1 MTYRKFGPAQEWS
14 FLLGPHLQVSRF
26 MMLSMFPMHVPRAR
40 CKCFYYSISYYTKK
54 RVWFSSRTLT
64 TQYFEKNRN
73 YLLIT
78 GFVTTTTRRVP
89 HVEQELLTLI
99 YLSAPPVFSGFG
111 VDRSLVFCV
120 MFRRLLLVLLSF
132 CTFSFGHCIII
143 LRFTVSGY
151 LFGTF
156 KFFLASNSP
165 GQMWCW
171 WSLFS
176 VSLHS
181 LHYLY
186 SLVLLPPKI
195 IWLSNLLVLS
205 VPDERYSRNA
215 SCALSLISTFL
226 LHWIKSI

>member
-1 MTYRKFGPAQEWS
+1 
-14 FLLGPHLQVSRF
+14 

-54 RVWFSSRTLT
+54 RAWFSSRTLT

-111 VDRSLVFCV
+111 VDRFLVFCV
-120 MFRRLLLVLLSF
+120 MLCRLLLVLLSF
-132 CTFSFGHCIII
+132 CTFSFGHCIIVCPPSI
-143 LRFTVSGY
+143 YVSGY

-156 KFFLASNSP
+156 KFFLPSNSP
-165 GQMWCW
+165 GQMWFW

-176 VSLHS
+176 VYLHS

-186 SLVLLPPKI
+186 FLVLLLPKLFGFPI
-195 IWLSNLLVLS
+195 FWFWAYQMNVI
-205 VPDERYSRNA
+205 PETRRA
-215 SCALSLISTFL
+215 
-226 LHWIKSI
+226 H